1 MISNDTVYNSL
12 KAHLKI
18 GLNEAQCALVEE
30 FILFMLDVYSAMVCT
45 IAFPHAQFTRN
56 EVLRATV
63 HNYIQILQDIRL
75 IRPFGAQQL
84 VFYQKLTKD
93 LYQTSQVGL

>member
-18 GLNEAQCALVEE
+18 GLSEAQCALVEE
-30 FILFMLDVYSAMVCT
+30 FVLFMLDVYSSIVCT
-45 IAFPHAQFTRN
+45 AAFHHTQFTHN

-75 IRPFGAQQL
+75 IRPFDVQQL
-84 VFYQKLTKD
+84 AFYQRLTKD
-93 LYQTSQVGL
+93 LYQTSQ